1 MHLPSGAVEY
11 AHITFNEDVTG
22 YTVEASTD
30 GQATWL
36 PTLPGDT
43 GFEVKLLLRGP
54 TAPGT
59 AGHLIAATTVLY
71 ARITDTPEIIPVP
84 AGVITID

>member
-11 AHITFNEDVTG
+11 AHITFSENVSG

-43 GFEVKLLLRGP
+43 VFEVKFLLRGP
-54 TAPGT
+54 TAPGSD
-59 AGHLIAATTVLY
+59 GHPITATTTLY
-71 ARITDTPEIIPVP
+71 ARITDSPEIIPIP
-84 AGVITID
+84 AGVIVLD